1 MLSESQLSEAEGL
14 LSEKFKSKGLSFNYV
29 DSDGICRNELIAVA
43 PKDESKVIQIY
54 KQTLS
59 YFPSKENDLCKLMA
73 EMQTNHELA
82 LLKLE
87 HEYTKQLNDAKME
100 TVAAKHKTDMANK
113 DIQILQLELKFA
125 HKIV

>member
-1 MLSESQLSEAEGL
+1 MSINL
-14 LSEKFKSKGLSFNYV
+14 KFATITMDDGEQYV
-29 DSDGICRNELIAVA
+29 SAVA

-73 EMQTNHELA
+73 EMQTNHKLA

-100 TVAAKHKTDMANK
+100 TVVAKHKTDMANK
-113 DIQILQLELKFA
+113 DIQILQLELKFMQ
-125 HKIV
+125 KTV